1 MGAFVIFGARIEY
14 GDIEEVAW
22 WADYPTIHHDLT
34 SRHTWLRKWFDEN
47 SHRLVDDPDFFD
59 PKVAGW
65 WVWGI
70 SLWIGGSWCANTS
83 DCIPRISSHHGG
95 SGISAQR
102 VGLQDQIPHVSSSSG
117 GSGVSA
123 QRVSMPGERV
133 SDKIPQVSS
142 SIGGSGVSAQRVE
155 LRDKRPH
162 VASGSGGQG
171 VSAQRVNMPG
181 QANDQRPHVE
191 HKGGGVGV
199 SAQRINMPGQAN
211 DSHVANTP
219 GGRGISAQRVKLQ
232 DQVPQADGRGISA
245 QRVKLQDQ
253 VPQANGQ
260 GVSVQRHVRPQLL
273 DWFRELQERLKAVI
287 VLNRSW
293 ESAVTP
299 TLLMHTPTSQKPSV
313 GILMDPPYKTEER
326 SNNLYAS
333 DLSGESNAIA
343 IASYKWA
350 VENGDIYRIAYCAH
364 EGDFEVPEGW
374 QVEISNLTGI
384 KKAERQ
390 RSEMVIFSPK
400 CVAERQLTLL

>member
-1 MGAFVIFGARIEY
+1 MSLVAPFPYFGGKRRLAQIIWEHLGDPVVYVETHAGSLACLLARPNGAGKREIVTDTDGGICNFWRAIEY

-34 SRHTWLRKWFDEN
+34 ARHIWLRQWFNEN
-47 SHRLVDDPDFFD
+47 AQRLIVDPNFFD

-70 SLWIGGSWCANTS
+70 SLWIGGGWCADTS
-83 DCIPRISSHHGG
+83 DCIPKIYNSH
-95 SGISAQR
+95 
-102 VGLQDQIPHVSSSSG
+102 G

-155 LRDKRPH
+155 LQDKRPRVDRTSGGSGVAAQRINMPGEKTYDKRPH

-171 VSAQRVNMPG
+171 VSAQREELR
-181 QANDQRPHVE
+181 DQRPHV
-191 HKGGGVGV
+191 KNSVG
-199 SAQRINMPGQAN
+199 
-211 DSHVANTP
+211 
-219 GGRGISAQRVKLQ
+219 
-232 DQVPQADGRGISA
+232 
-245 QRVKLQDQ
+245 
-253 VPQANGQ
+253 GQ
-260 GVSVQRHVRPQLL
+260 GVSVQRRTRTQLL
-273 DWFRELQERLKAVI
+273 DWFRDLQERLKGVI

-333 DLSGESNAIA
+333 DLRGESSAIA
-343 IASYKWA
+343 VASYKWA
-350 VENGDIYRIAYCAH
+350 VEHGNIYRIAYCAH
-364 EGDFEVPEGW
+364 EGDFEIPEGW
-374 QVEISNLTGI
+374 RVVTSQLSGIS
-384 KKAERQ
+384 KAERQ
-390 RSEMVIFSPK
+390 RQEMVMFSPK
-400 CVAERQLTLL
+400 CVAERQLNLL